1 MNRVSIYQ
9 IPVAADVLQSAV
21 AAPSIPPA
29 LVQPMQAMVAAIAHR
44 VSEVPLCIYVCAED
58 ELAAARDGFATV
70 LAKSLAAH
78 VPSTLLVDC
87 DFLKI
92 GMHGLV
98 PQPDA
103 LGFLDFLLY
112 GSSIG
117 VVTQDAASG
126 VRVVG
131 AGSFPVTKRMPFV
144 AHAFEEAARRL
155 ASHARCVVFAG
166 PAVLED
172 GHVHPLASECDITI
186 FVRGEEIARRPRAA
200 AEAGAMEEAVAG
212 NGVEVWSVR
221 VGTQA
226 HPPRLEPPVSAPK
239 APEPPPVAKPRP
251 APGASTPTSS
261 GPKTAS
267 PALTPPRT
275 PAAPPRRTA
284 PMAASLDVPETRYGS
299 LIPRI
304 AVIVF
309 ALLVI
314 GFVAW
319 WMWQGRD
326 KVEPDTAQTDTSRPL
341 SLPIDTI
348 PHWASDT
355 ARTIIDTTAAPVHQ
369 TEPAPVG
376 DAPGPTNTAAGN
388 FVRPDDTG
396 GRSGGKALVDP
407 ADILVMADLEQRW
420 NGWYAIHVSSFQ
432 ESVRAREEVSFL
444 QSREFPVFIVFL
456 DLGAKGKWY
465 RVYAGPFET
474 REEARDVKKNL
485 DAIPQVRFTRITKIP
500 E

>member
-9 IPVAADVLQSAV
+9 IPVASNVLQSAV
-21 AAPSIPPA
+21 AANDVPPA

-44 VSEVPLCIYVCAED
+44 AAEAPLCIYVCAED
-58 ELAAARDGFATV
+58 DLAPARDGFAAV
-70 LAKSLAAH
+70 LAKSLSAH
-78 VPSTLLVDC
+78 VASTLLVDC

-92 GMHGLV
+92 GLHGLV

-117 VVTQDAASG
+117 VVTQDAATG

-144 AHAFEEAARRL
+144 ASAFEDAARRL
-155 ASHARCVVFAG
+155 VTHARCVVFAG
-166 PAVLED
+166 PATLED
-172 GHVHPLASECDITI
+172 GHVHPLASECDITV

-200 AEAGAMEEAVAG
+200 AEAGAMEEAVAADG
-212 NGVEVWSVR
+212 AEVWSVR
-221 VGTQA
+221 VGAPA
-226 HPPRLEPPVSAPK
+226 HAAR
-239 APEPPPVAKPRP
+239 PEPPAMPPKVPELTPLAKPKVEPIAAPRP
-251 APGASTPTSS
+251 A
-261 GPKTAS
+261 GPS
-267 PALTPPRT
+267 RTPP
-275 PAAPPRRTA
+275 PPPPRRPTA
-284 PMAASLDVPETRYGS
+284 PPSRPAASVPASLDVPESRYGS

-304 AVIVF
+304 AVLGF

-319 WMWQGRD
+319 WMWQGRNRGESD
-326 KVEPDTAQTDTSRPL
+326 AAQTQTTSRPA
-341 SLPIDTI
+341 SVPIDTI
-348 PHWASDT
+348 PTQAPDT
-355 ARTIIDTTAAPVHQ
+355 ARATGPVDTFMAKPAVPV
-369 TEPAPVG
+369 EPAPT
-376 DAPGPTNTAAGN
+376 GPASTG

-396 GRSGGKALVDP
+396 GRTGGKALVDP
-407 ADILVMADLEQRW
+407 ADILVMADLAARW
-420 NGWYAIHVSSFQ
+420 NGWFAIHVSSFQ

-485 DAIPQVRFTRITKIP
+485 DAIPQVRFTRITMIP

>member
-9 IPVAADVLQSAV
+9 IPVAVDVLQSAIGSPDV
-21 AAPSIPPA
+21 PSA
-29 LVQPMQAMVAAIAHR
+29 LVPPMQAMVAAIAHR
-44 VSEVPLCIYVCAED
+44 TGEAPLSIYVCAED
-58 ELAAARDGFATV
+58 ELAQARDGFATV
-70 LAKSLAAH
+70 LAKSLSAH
-78 VPSTLLVDC
+78 VASTLVVDC

-117 VVTQDAASG
+117 VVTQDAAAG

-144 AHAFEEAARRL
+144 ASAFEDAARRL
-155 ASHARCVVFAG
+155 VAHARCVVFVG
-166 PAVLED
+166 PATVED
-172 GHVHPLASECDITI
+172 GHVHPLASECDITL
-186 FVRGEEIARRPRAA
+186 FVRGDEMLRRPRAT
-200 AEAGAMEEAVAG
+200 AEAGAMEESVAAD
-212 NGVEVWSVR
+212 GVEVWSVR
-221 VGTQA
+221 VGGE
-226 HPPRLEPPVSAPK
+226 PPRAAAPLAPPK
-239 APEPPPVAKPRP
+239 APEPAPKLEPAAPARPVTPSRTPP
-251 APGASTPTSS
+251 APAAPR
-261 GPKTAS
+261 
-267 PALTPPRT
+267 TPPRT
-275 PAAPPRRTA
+275 TSRPAPRSVPA
-284 PMAASLDVPETRYGS
+284 NLEVPESRYGS

-319 WMWQGRD
+319 WMWQGRSNGD
-326 KVEPDTAQTDTSRPL
+326 ADVTQSTTPPQPA

-348 PHWASDT
+348 PIQAPDT
-355 ARTIIDTTAAPVHQ
+355 AHSVVDTTAVNAEIPV
-369 TEPAPVG
+369 EPAP
-376 DAPGPTNTAAGN
+376 ATSTASPG

-396 GRSGGKALVDP
+396 GKSGGKALVDP
-407 ADILVMADLEQRW
+407 ADILVMADLQRW
-420 NGWYAIHVSSFQ
+420 TGWFAIHISSYQ
-432 ESVRAREEVSFL
+432 ESARAREEVSFL

-456 DLGAKGKWY
+456 DLGPKGKWY

-485 DAIPQVRFTRITKIP
+485 DAIPQVRFTRITQLP

>member
-9 IPVAADVLQSAV
+9 IPVATDLLRSAV

-29 LVQPMQAMVAAIAHR
+29 LAQPMQAMVAAIAHR
-44 VSEVPLCIYVCAED
+44 VNETPLCIYVCAED
-58 ELAAARDGFATV
+58 ELAPARDGFATV
-70 LAKSLAAH
+70 LAKSLSAH

-144 AHAFEEAARRL
+144 AGAFEEAARRL
-155 ASHARCVVFAG
+155 VSHARCVVFVG

-186 FVRGEEIARRPRAA
+186 FVRGEEMARRPRAV

-221 VGTQA
+221 VGTTA
-226 HPPRLEPPVSAPK
+226 HPPRLEPPPSTPK
-239 APEPPPVAKPRP
+239 APELPSSTTTKPAPVANVRTGSGPRTSSP
-251 APGASTPTSS
+251 TPT
-261 GPKTAS
+261 
-267 PALTPPRT
+267 PART
-275 PAAPPRRTA
+275 PAAPPRRPA
-284 PMAASLDVPETRYGS
+284 AVPASLEVPETRYGS

-309 ALLVI
+309 ALFVI

-319 WMWQGRD
+319 WMWQGRG
-326 KVEPDTAQTDTSRPL
+326 KGETDTTQTSTASRPV
-341 SLPIDTI
+341 SLPIDTLPI
-348 PHWASDT
+348 AAPDT
-355 ARTIIDTTAAPVHQ
+355 ARALIDTTGVPAGQ
-369 TEPAPVG
+369 TDRA
-376 DAPGPTNTAAGN
+376 PTNAASTN

-396 GRSGGKALVDP
+396 GRTGGKALVDP
-407 ADILVMADLEQRW
+407 ADILVMADLASRW

-485 DAIPQVRFTRITKIP
+485 DGIPQVRFTRITKIP

>member
-221 VGTQA
+221 VGAQA

-239 APEPPPVAKPRP
+239 APEPAATAKP
-251 APGASTPTSS
+251 
-261 GPKTAS
+261 KTEPVPSA
-267 PALTPPRT
+267 R
-275 PAAPPRRTA
+275 PAAPQRAATPSRPPVNPPPRRPA
-284 PMAASLDVPETRYGS
+284 ASPPPASLDVPETRYGS

-319 WMWQGRD
+319 WMWQGRG
-326 KVEPDTAQTDTSRPL
+326 KGEPDTAQTDTSRPV

-348 PHWASDT
+348 PHSATDT

-376 DAPGPTNTAAGN
+376 DAPAPTSTAAGN

-396 GRSGGKALVDP
+396 GRSGGKALANP
-407 ADILVMADLEQRW
+407 EDILVMADLEQRW
-420 NGWYAIHVSSFQ
+420 NGWFAIHVSSFQ